1 MPPRSPRRIA
11 VALIAAPL
19 AATLAATLAA
29 PGAALAQPVPS
40 TDSLIRSLRPAEP
53 QDGTRGVLRLPRQ
66 GAPDGAA
73 QPAAASRPEVS
84 LQIRFGFD
92 SAALTPQ
99 ATAVLD
105 NLGRAM
111 NSPSLALYRFRLVGH
126 TDGVGEADYNQRLSE
141 RRAAAAREYLMQR
154 WGIDAT
160 RLVAEGR
167 GLREL
172 FDKADPA
179 SAANRRV
186 QVINEGPAG

>member
-1 MPPRSPRRIA
+1 MPQRHVRSRSA
-11 VALIAAPL
+11 GALL
-19 AATLAATLAA
+19 AAALLLAPPAI
-29 PGAALAQPVPS
+29 LAQPVPS
-40 TDSLIRSLRPAEP
+40 TESLIRSLRPAEP
-53 QDGTRGVLRLPRQ
+53 QEGTRGVLRLPRQ
-66 GAPDGAA
+66 GVQEGGT
-73 QPAAASRPEVS
+73 QPAAAARPEVS

-99 ATAVLD
+99 AIAVLD

-111 NSPSLALYRFRLVGH
+111 NSPVLALYRFRLVGH
-126 TDGVGEADYNQRLSE
+126 TDGVGEAEYNQRLSE
-141 RRAAAAREYLMQR
+141 RRAAAARDYLMQR
-154 WGIDAT
+154 WGIDAA

-172 FDKADPA
+172 ADKADPA